1 MSWTEVEAFLSD
13 LTAVSLLVAP
23 LLYLLALR
31 WPLRTLAHTAMGIA
45 WGTSGVL
52 LVGHLA
58 ATGRLNVWWLGIW
71 WLILW
76 FASFEIPLATRVLG
90 IPTALLGLLFL
101 FLPRQSL
108 PFGWDLLNQ
117 AGLVLGGS
125 LLLLGC
131 SLSLL
136 FRWKAVQRRIPWF
149 PDLIEGLQ
157 LRLATGALCGL
168 LLALLGELGAFF
180 ARPPHGGVVLGLI
193 LAIGLLLTAL
203 YRRGSS
209 ILLFLATL
217 CAILAG
223 VAAGMI
229 HF

>member
-1 MSWTEVEAFLSD
+1 MSWIEVEAFLSD
-13 LTAVSLLVAP
+13 LLAVSLFIAP

-31 WPLRTLAHTAMGIA
+31 WPLRTLAHTAMGLA

-58 ATGRLNVWWLGIW
+58 DTGRLNVWWLGTW
-71 WLILW
+71 WIILW

-101 FLPRQSL
+101 FLPQKPL

-117 AGLVLGGS
+117 VGLILGGS

-131 SLSLL
+131 SLPLL
-136 FRWKAVQRRIPWF
+136 FRWKRVQRWIPWF

-157 LRLATGALCGL
+157 LRLATGSLLGL

-180 ARPPHGGVVLGLI
+180 VRPPHGGVVTSLI
-193 LAIGLLLTAL
+193 LAIGLVLSAL
-203 YRRGSS
+203 YRRLPF
-209 ILLFLATL
+209 LLFLATL
-217 CAILAG
+217 LAILAS
-223 VAAGMI
+223 AMSGMI
-229 HF
+229 RF